1 MILLSVKE
9 IKEKLKVRKKEI
21 IMIYSMTGYGK
32 DDFENEDYKIS
43 VEIKTVNH
51 KYCNIYTRIPSA
63 LNSVEE
69 RIKKYI
75 KKRLKRGRIEVNI
88 YLTEK
93 GDNQLIIK
101 PNFNVLDQY
110 YNTLTEIKKRYKM
123 KSDIDLNQLVKY
135 DNVLSVDYNPIDEEK
150 MFDLLKLI
158 LNSVIDSVVEMRQV
172 EGKKLEKDIEDN
184 LKSIEEILKDLT
196 LLSDDIVKK
205 HRVSMRAKINELL
218 TDIQIDED
226 RLEQEIA
233 IYADKTDI
241 NEEIIRIKSHLNQ
254 FKDIFNKGGVIGRK
268 MDFLAQEL
276 NREINTIG
284 SKSPDV
290 NITNYVV
297 ELKSLVGKIREQ
309 IQNIE

>member
-1 MILLSVKE
+1 
-9 IKEKLKVRKKEI
+9 
-21 IMIYSMTGYGK
+21 MTGYGK

-88 YLTEK
+88 YLTKK
-93 GDNQLIIK
+93 GEDQLIIK

-123 KSDIDLNQLVKY
+123 ESDIDLNQLVKY

-150 MFDLLKLI
+150 MFDILKVI
-158 LNSVIDSVVEMRQV
+158 MNSVIDSVVDMRQV
-172 EGKKLEKDIEDN
+172 EGEKLEKDIENN
-184 LKSIEEILKDLT
+184 LESIEEILKDLS
-196 LLSDDIVKK
+196 LLSDEIVEK
-205 HRVSMRAKINELL
+205 HRESMRTKINELL
-218 TDIQIDED
+218 MDIKIDED

-254 FKDIFNKGGVIGRK
+254 FKKIFAKGGVIGRK

>member
-1 MILLSVKE
+1 
-9 IKEKLKVRKKEI
+9 
-21 IMIYSMTGYGK
+21 MIYSMTGYGK

-75 KKRLKRGRIEVNI
+75 KNRLKRGRIEVNI

-93 GDNQLIIK
+93 GDDQVIIK

-123 KSDIDLNQLVKY
+123 NTDIDLNQLVKY

-150 MFDLLKLI
+150 MFDMLKLI
-158 LNSVIDSVVEMRQV
+158 LDSVIDSVVEMRRV

-196 LLSDDIVKK
+196 LLSDDIVQK

-218 TDIQIDED
+218 TDIKIDED

-254 FKDIFNKGGVIGRK
+254 FKDIFAKGGVIGRK

>member
-1 MILLSVKE
+1 
-9 IKEKLKVRKKEI
+9 
-21 IMIYSMTGYGK
+21 MIYSMTGYGK

-88 YLTEK
+88 YLTKK
-93 GDNQLIIK
+93 GDDQLIIK

-123 KSDIDLNQLVKY
+123 ESNIDINQLVKY
-135 DNVLSVDYNPIDEEK
+135 DNVLSVEYNPIDEEK
-150 MFDLLKLI
+150 MFDLLKII

-172 EGKKLEKDIEDN
+172 EGEKLEKDIENN
-184 LKSIEEILKDLT
+184 LESIESILKDLS
-196 LLSDDIVKK
+196 LVSNDIVEK
-205 HRVSMRAKINELL
+205 HRVSMRNKINELL
-218 TDIQIDED
+218 MDIKVDED

-254 FKDIFNKGGVIGRK
+254 FKDIFAKGGVIGRK

>member
-1 MILLSVKE
+1 
-9 IKEKLKVRKKEI
+9 
-21 IMIYSMTGYGK
+21 MIYSMTGYGK

-88 YLTEK
+88 YLTKK
-93 GDNQLIIK
+93 GDDQLIIK

-123 KSDIDLNQLVKY
+123 ESDIDLNQLVKY

-150 MFDLLKLI
+150 MFNILKVVM
-158 LNSVIDSVVEMRQV
+158 NSVIDSVVDMRQV
-172 EGKKLEKDIEDN
+172 EGEKLEKDIENN
-184 LKSIEEILKDLT
+184 LESIEEILKDLSV
-196 LLSDDIVKK
+196 LSDEIVEK
-205 HRVSMRAKINELL
+205 HRESMRRKINELL
-218 TDIQIDED
+218 MDIKIDED

-254 FKDIFNKGGVIGRK
+254 FKKIFTKGGVIGRK